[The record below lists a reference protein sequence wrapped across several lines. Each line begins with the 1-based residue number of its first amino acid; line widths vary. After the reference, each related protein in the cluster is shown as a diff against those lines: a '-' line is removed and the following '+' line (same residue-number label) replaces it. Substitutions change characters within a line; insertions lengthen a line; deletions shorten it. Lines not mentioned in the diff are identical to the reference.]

1 MGEPAKPM
9 ADQPKKPAAKKKRL
23 VKNPETF
30 RERAQ
35 KAAEADNRP
44 KSTARI
50 LRASDRATGPVRRSA
65 SRAYSAKPLAPLR
78 KTLKVV
84 GKVIFPK
91 YFRLSWQEL
100 KLVTWPSLKESR
112 RLTFAVL
119 IFAVVFG
126 AAIAGVDWVL
136 DKIFR
141 HLLLT

>member
-1 MGEPAKPM
+1 M
-9 ADQPKKPAAKKKRL
+9 ADQPKKSAANKKRR

-35 KAAEADNRP
+35 KAAQADSQP
-44 KSTARI
+44 KSAAR
-50 LRASDRATGPVRRSA
+50 LKKAGSQAASPVRRHVA
-65 SRAYSAKPLAPLR
+65 QAYNAKPLAPLR
-78 KTLKVV
+78 KVLGAV

-91 YFRLSWQEL
+91 YFRQSWQEL
-100 KLVTWPSLKESR
+100 KLVTWPNWNEGR

-119 IFAVVFG
+119 IFAIIFG
-126 AAIAGVDWVL
+126 LAIAGVDWVL